1 MFGNIEITKNK
12 FYCNKTSIFKKDV
25 DIEEVLLFSNISYG
39 KKNYKYFIVYFY
51 NDNKVKGTL
60 IQIWKSPNVFIFMWK

>member
-25 DIEEVLLFSNISYG
+25 DIEEALLSSNISYG
-39 KKNYKYFIVYFY
+39 KKNYKCFIVYFY

-60 IQIWKSPNVFIFMWK
+60 IQI

>member
-25 DIEEVLLFSNISYG
+25 DIEEVLLSSNISYG